1 LNSRFRL
8 KLSVVLILFA
18 IVISLTIATAD
29 YIKLRQQMVRNHQ
42 LQLQQI
48 EETVVHTLRTLEKS
62 YFLFGKDITS
72 KMKAGSLYLSELY
85 RKQPSFDEWDFQAL
99 KEHLGFDVYIINEH
113 NVITHSSFKE
123 DIGMDFN
130 KCCKKLAAALDEIRA
145 SGEFFDDG
153 MDIEQHTGAVKK
165 YSYMA
170 THDRKY
176 LIQLGYSLQ
185 DGDIFQE
192 LDFLKTIDE
201 LIRKY
206 PSIYD
211 IHVLNI
217 GGLALGK
224 PVETGKL
231 TKERRLAFER
241 TLATGQTTELK
252 SFWENQPAIFRYVH
266 YVSEYDE
273 GTTKNKVLEIIY
285 NGQELRSLL
294 EENKKTFIFRLF
306 IVLSITVVMSLMISR
321 WLAKPMYLAFHDSL
335 TGLKNRAA
343 FDELLDA
350 ILKKNK
356 GTTAVLM
363 IDIDDFKLV
372 NDRLGHDKGDQL
384 LKDVAKSIL
393 AIARNRDIPIR
404 WGGDEFALIMP
415 ATNEQEAEQT
425 AEKLIEE
432 ITKSIDHFEQ
442 FLVQEKGKV
451 TVSIGISLAPHHG
464 TDRATL
470 CKKADIALYEAKEKG
485 KNRYQLYSGTAED
498 TDGEET

>member
-1 LNSRFRL
+1 M
-8 KLSVVLILFA
+8 ILFA

-29 YIKLRQQMVRNHQ
+29 YIKLRQEVVKNHQ
-42 LQLQQI
+42 LQLRQI
-48 EETVVHTLRTLEKS
+48 EETVAHSLRTLEKS

-72 KMKAGSLYLSELY
+72 KMKTGSLYLLELY
-85 RKQPSFDEWDFQAL
+85 REQPSFDEWDFQAL
-99 KEHLGFDVYIINEH
+99 KEKLGFDVYIINEQ

-130 KCCKKLAAALDEIRA
+130 KCCEKLAAVLDEIRTA
-145 SGEFFDDG
+145 GVFFADG

-185 DGDIFQE
+185 DGDIFRE
-192 LDFLKTIDE
+192 FNFLKTIDE

-206 PSIYD
+206 PSIYE
-211 IHVLNI
+211 IHVLNR
-217 GGLALGK
+217 GGLVFGK

-231 TKERRLAFER
+231 TKERRLAFEQ
-241 TLATGQTTELK
+241 TLETKQTMEFK
-252 SFWENQPAIFRYVH
+252 SFWENKPAIFRYVH
-266 YVSEYDE
+266 YVSAYDE

-285 NGQELRSLL
+285 DGQELDSLL
-294 EENKKTFIFRLF
+294 KENQKAFVIRLYM
-306 IVLSITVVMSLMISR
+306 VLSITVVMSLMISR

-350 ILKKNK
+350 TLKRNK

-384 LKDVAKSIL
+384 LKDVAQSIL
-393 AIARNRDIPIR
+393 TVASNRDIPIR

-415 ATNEQEAEQT
+415 GTNVQEAERT

-442 FLVQEKGKV
+442 YLVQEKGKI

-485 KNRYQLYSGTAED
+485 KNRYQLYSGSAEE
-498 TDGEET
+498 TNGKIKGEET